1 VKTYVY
7 PGDAWGCGHYR
18 LVWPAQ
24 AVGLDPSLD
33 LDVTII
39 EPNNRNMAIDVDPRT
54 GRVTRERFPDDADV
68 IVFQRLTNGF
78 MAQVIPMLQA
88 RGVAVVMDMDDDLGC
103 IHPSNPAFAGLQPM
117 VWYEGRRRKN
127 LHSWHNARDACRQA
141 DMVTVT
147 TPALADRYGAHG
159 RVRVI
164 PNMVPAWYLSIEHE
178 DAETI
183 GWGGVV
189 GTHPDDLQSVGP
201 SIATLVQGGTAFR
214 QVGDGGGV
222 ARALG
227 LREEPPTTGPLPL
240 TEWPRAIAEF
250 GIGIA
255 PLADTRFN
263 RAKSR
268 LKPLEYAAVG
278 VPWVGSDLPDYRA
291 LHELGC
297 GMLAGR
303 PKAWGGVLRRLL
315 REPSLRADLSA
326 AGRAVA
332 AAQTFEAHAWRWA
345 DAWTEAVALKRSGAL
360 ATASP

>member
-1 VKTYVY
+1 MKVYVF

-24 AVGLDPSLD
+24 AASLVAGV
-33 LDVTII
+33 DVTIVP
-39 EPNNRNMAIDVDPRT
+39 PNARDLRLNLDQRS
-54 GRVTRERFPDDADV
+54 GRVTGENFPRDADV
-68 IVFQRLTNGF
+68 IVMQRLTNGL
-78 MAQVIPMLQA
+78 MSQVVPMLRA
-88 RGVAVVMDMDDDLGC
+88 RGVAVVVDMDDDLGC
-103 IHPSNPAFAGLQPM
+103 IHPRNPAFVGLQPM
-117 VWYEGRRRKN
+117 IWHEGRRQRN
-127 LHSWHNARDACRQA
+127 LHSWHNARDACKEA
-141 DMVTVT
+141 TLVTVT
-147 TPALADRYGAHG
+147 TPALAERYGSHG

-164 PNMVPAWYLSIEHE
+164 PNMVPEWYLTIEHA
-178 DAETI
+178 DSDVI
-183 GWGGVV
+183 GWGGTV
-189 GTHPDDLQSVGP
+189 GTHPDDLQAVGP
-201 SIATLVQGGTAFR
+201 SIATLVQGGAAFR

-227 LREEPPTTGPLPL
+227 LREEPPTTDAVSL
-240 TEWPRAIAEF
+240 TDWPRAIAEF

-291 LHELGC
+291 FHALGC
-297 GMLAGR
+297 GLLADR
-303 PKAWGGVLRRLL
+303 PKAWGALLRRLR

-332 AAQTFEAHAWRWA
+332 AANTFERNAWQWVETWA
-345 DAWTEAVALKRSGAL
+345 EAAALQRGRPVL
-360 ATASP
+360 AAAST